1 MRVSRVKTAMILVV
15 VFGLCLSISQAED
28 DYRDSMIGSISV
40 LIDNEPG
47 GEDIEKLIAIKPGDV
62 FSLKKINTSIKQV
75 YQTGLF
81 SHVQVLSE
89 GAERLNLTF
98 LLVAQPFSRRI
109 QILSEEKIPRA
120 KLTEQIYSV
129 KEGSPYSEDK
139 LRKSVEEL
147 KAALRREGYFD
158 AEIKAYTERVQDTA
172 QVDVIFQVQSTH
184 SYRVES
190 ITFEGTIIL
199 PEKRLL
205 NRMKTKVG
213 RSYMPALLEN
223 DLEAIQQLYLDQD
236 YRRAEVRNIRQDFD
250 EQRGSVAL
258 ILEVIPREKIVIH
271 VSGTHVPLNLIRPI
285 WEAEIFEEWG
295 LDEGEAKIIAYLR
308 KKGYLFVSVSSSI
321 EEVSS
326 EIHIIHKIA
335 PGQKLKIGDITYRGL
350 EYFTPEQLKREL
362 LTLENI
368 PLLSR
373 IDGAKLFELPVEL
386 EFLYKTRGFPDTRVE
401 FWFERE
407 GNTVLPIYHIEE
419 GRQQTLNDVEFEG
432 ASLFPA
438 DVLQAQVSSAEGG
451 PYYQPNV
458 QQDIERL
465 QNYYLNEGVRNTS
478 IQAVVEEKEED
489 RFDVGFLI
497 EEGKKVQIQE
507 IVITGNDVTRT
518 STIRNELRI
527 AAGELARYDAIRE
540 TKRRLEGLGI
550 FSEVKI
556 EEIQTSPES
565 MNLFII
571 VAEGSRTH
579 VSAGLGLETAN
590 EPHSFDV
597 WNYDVRVRG
606 TAELTR
612 GNIFGTAAQFSLV
625 GQLSVRAKRL
635 MAAWQQPYFFKLPL
649 ETFVNAW
656 WEEEQRTSFRYARQ
670 GISLSGA
677 RTFKNQANW
686 TVVPALKYVRTK
698 ILELDIGDEE
708 IGRQFLPYST
718 TSLGAS
724 LLRDRRSNLFNP
736 ERGYFFSTALD
747 WAYPLFGAESD
758 FLKSFWRYQHFLP
771 LWTDMMI
778 SFTSRL
784 GLGAGRMPIPERFFA
799 GGSNSFRGTR
809 YDELGPKDPVTGNP
823 IGGKALL
830 LFNFEFSFPL
840 TSRIPNLYG
849 VVFYDKGNVFIDI
862 EKMNLTELED
872 ALGLGLRYRS
882 PLGPVRLELAWN
894 PGAEEGKPKALV
906 FITIGHIF

>member
-1 MRVSRVKTAMILVV
+1 MRFSRVKTALILIIAVV
-15 VFGLCLSISQAED
+15 LCGTVSLAED
-28 DYRDSMIGSISV
+28 DYRDSTIGSIAV

-47 GEDIEKLIAIKPGDV
+47 GEDIEKLIAIRPGDA
-62 FSLKKINTSIKQV
+62 FSLSKINYSIKQI

-98 LLVAQPFSRRI
+98 LLAAQPFSRRI
-109 QILSEEKIPRA
+109 QIVSEEKIPKAR
-120 KLTEQIYSV
+120 LIDQIYSV
-129 KEGSPYSEDK
+129 KEGSSYSEDK
-139 LRKSVEEL
+139 LRKAVEEL
-147 KAALRREGYFD
+147 EEALRREGYFN
-158 AEIKAYTERVQDTA
+158 AEIKAYTEKVPDTA
-172 QVDVIFQVQSTH
+172 QVDVVFQVASTF
-184 SYRVES
+184 SYQVES

-205 NRMKTKVG
+205 SRMKTKVG
-213 RSYMPALLEN
+213 RSYTPTILEN
-223 DLEAIQQLYLDQD
+223 DLEELQQLYLDQD
-236 YRRAEVRNIRQDFD
+236 YRRAEIRNIRQDFD
-250 EQRGSVAL
+250 KQRGSVAL
-258 ILEVIPREKIVIH
+258 VLEVIPREKIVIH
-271 VSGTHVPLNLIRPI
+271 LIGAQVPLNLIRPI

-321 EEVSS
+321 EEVSN
-326 EIHIIHKIA
+326 EIHIVHRIA

-350 EYFTPEQLKREL
+350 EYFTPEQLKTEL

-373 IDGAKLFELPVEL
+373 IDGAELFELPIEL
-386 EFLYKTRGFPDTRVE
+386 EFLYKTRGFPETRVE
-401 FWFERE
+401 FWFERD
-407 GNTVLPIYHIEE
+407 GNSVLPVYHIVE
-419 GRQQTLNDVEFEG
+419 GRQLTLNEVKFEG
-432 ASLFPA
+432 ASLFPL
-438 DVLQAQVSSAEGG
+438 DVLQDQVSSAVGG

-465 QNYYLNEGVRNTS
+465 QNYYLNEGVRGTS
-478 IQAVVEEKEED
+478 IQVVVGED
-489 RFDVGFLI
+489 KTDRYNVTFYI
-497 EEGKKVQIQE
+497 EEGKKVHIQD
-507 IVITGNDVTRT
+507 IVITGNEVTRT

-556 EEIQTSPES
+556 EEIQTSPEF

-571 VAEGSRTH
+571 VAEGSRMH

-612 GNIFGTAAQFSLV
+612 SNVFGTAAQFSLV
-625 GQLSVRAKRL
+625 GQLSVRETRFLAG
-635 MAAWQQPYFFKLPL
+635 WQQPYFFKLPI

-656 WEEEQRTSFRYARQ
+656 WEQEQRTSFRYERQ

-677 RTFKNQANW
+677 RTFKSQANW
-686 TVVPALKYVRTK
+686 TVVPSLKYVRTK
-698 ILELDIGDEE
+698 ILELDIGDED
-708 IGRQFLPYST
+708 IDRQFLPYST
-718 TSLGAS
+718 TSLGTS
-724 LLRDRRSNLFNP
+724 LLRDRRSNPFNP

-758 FLKSFWRYQHFLP
+758 FLKFFGRYQLFLP
-771 LWTDMMI
+771 MWTDMMF
-778 SFTSRL
+778 SFTTRL
-784 GLGAGRMPIPERFFA
+784 GLGSGIMPIPERFFA

-840 TSRIPNLYG
+840 TSRIKNLYG
-849 VVFYDKGNVFIDI
+849 VVFYDKGNVFV
-862 EKMNLTELED
+862 EMNKLDVTSLED
-872 ALGLGLRYRS
+872 ALGAGLRYRS
-882 PLGPVRLELAWN
+882 PLGPVRLELGWN
-894 PGAEEGKPKALV
+894 PGAAEGIPKFMV
-906 FITIGHIF
+906 YITIGHIF